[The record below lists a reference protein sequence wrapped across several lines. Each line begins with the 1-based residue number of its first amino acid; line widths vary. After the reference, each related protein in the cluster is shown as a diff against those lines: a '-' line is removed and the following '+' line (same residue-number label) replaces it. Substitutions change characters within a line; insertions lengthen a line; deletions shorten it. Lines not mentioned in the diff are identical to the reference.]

1 MTVHGSWTVDRLVE
15 AYTHHQRR
23 TRGLRPQTLRNR
35 AWLVRMLVR
44 VALGTDPMAALRRCV
59 KDPAPQPL
67 RFTATDRLLDF
78 LEALGSPLTMR
89 STAARNRPGP
99 RGPPSQLSI
108 VLNSA

>member
-35 AWLVRMLVR
+35 AWLVQMLVR
-44 VALGTDPMAALRRCV
+44 VALGTDLRLHSAGASRI
-59 KDPAPQPL
+59 PAPQPL

-99 RGPPSQLSI
+99 RGSPSQLSI